1 MTRILLAL
9 LALLGFAAQTAH
21 AEAGMRSMGSA
32 QVGAVQAVGTQ
43 GRTAAAATKACAAPT
58 TRTAWRTLACAS
70 STELRP
76 GWRAPTVL
84 PRIDRA
90 RE

>member
-21 AEAGMRSMGSA
+21 AEAGMRAMGGA
-32 QVGAVQAVGTQ
+32 QVGAVQTVGARE
-43 GRTAAAATKACAAPT
+43 RTARVAAKSCAPPIMRHAGRVDTCLPIAL
-58 TRTAWRTLACAS
+58 TRT
-70 STELRP
+70 
-76 GWRAPTVL
+76 GWRAPTVF